1 MFDCKNMV
9 SIVQYFDEDSAFPVP
24 FSFLNVFPLTLKAL
38 LRWKK
43 PTEVQRTYTITKQAE
58 ARKIYVELM
67 LALINRLKDQS
78 KNYHEEW
85 KQAKDYYNLSD
96 LIK

>member
-9 SIVQYFDEDSAFPVP
+9 PTVQYFDEDSAFPVP

-58 ARKIYVELM
+58 ARKT
-67 LALINRLKDQS
+67 AS
-78 KNYHEEW
+78 KTSSHGAP
-85 KQAKDYYNLSD
+85 KQK
-96 LIK
+96 